1 MGELDVLR
9 SSIRFTHDNL
19 AARLDTASVV
29 VDTPDQPRKGYE
41 HVDIF
46 LAAASKHLNAVD
58 AVILP
63 EVSKRLPDAKHLVHD
78 YLQSAKGL
86 EIALAQAKA
95 HVYGSVFE
103 ARHPWDAVW
112 SDVAEALSAHRG
124 CETGLVDALT
134 EQMPDA
140 ELDALTERLHRA
152 ESSAPSR
159 PHPYTPHTGVVGL
172 VVRRVMHVVDA
183 FWDMAEGRM
192 VPEPSRPARK
202 RPGRFTQYLLADPRF
217 DEEEP
222 TKPSR

>member
-9 SSIRFTHDNL
+9 KSVRSTHDNL

-29 VDTPDQPRKGYE
+29 VETPDQPRKGYE

-46 LAAASKHLNAVD
+46 LSAASKHLNAVD

-63 EVSKRLPDAKHLVHD
+63 EVNRRMPDHKHLVHD
-78 YLQSAKGL
+78 YLHSAKGL
-86 EIALAQAKA
+86 EVALAQAKA

-112 SDVAEALSAHRG
+112 ADVAEALAHHRR
-124 CETGLVDALT
+124 CETELVDALAG
-134 EQMPDA
+134 QVPA
-140 ELDALTERLHRA
+140 GELDALTERLHRA

-159 PHPYTPHTGVVGL
+159 PHPYAPHTGPIGL

-222 TKPSR
+222 TRPRR